1 MGGNESE
8 KKILIVEDEPY
19 LRRQIRDLLTQ
30 KGYIA
35 ETAASRAEAVSR
47 ILNED
52 DISLYLLDVWLPDG
66 DGFELCSMIRTKN
79 LRPVIF
85 LTACDDEESV
95 VRGLETGGDDY
106 IVKPFRTAELL
117 ARIRANLRR
126 RDDRTA
132 AAVWSC
138 GDIRV
143 VLDANEVYKG
153 EEKLN
158 LSAVEYKL
166 LLALMENGERI
177 VRRET
182 LMEYLWDRWGQEIE
196 DNTLSVT
203 ISRLRRKIG
212 AEYIETIRG
221 FGYRLKGPV
230 GKALAYYV

>member
-126 RDDRTA
+126 RDDRTV

-230 GKALAYYV
+230 GKALA

>member
-132 AAVWSC
+132 ATVWSC

-230 GKALAYYV
+230 GKALA

>member
-30 KGYIA
+30 TGYIA

-230 GKALAYYV
+230 GKALA

>member
-230 GKALAYYV
+230 GKALA

>member
-79 LRPVIF
+79 LWPVIF

-132 AAVWSC
+132 SAVWRC

-143 VLDANEVYKG
+143 DLDANEVYKG

-230 GKALAYYV
+230 GKALA

>member
-126 RDDRTA
+126 KDDRTA

-230 GKALAYYV
+230 GKALA

>member
-8 KKILIVEDEPY
+8 KKILFVEDEPY

-230 GKALAYYV
+230 GKALA